1 MPASMSLCRD
11 SGECICKLAHRSPL
25 GPDDLINAPF
35 SFMTDSVHGY
45 GRHARVRKTS
55 ASALHEQD
63 GERMKQGRRAAQGR
77 GGYPSP
83 CCRAFVRQ
91 PHERRCRAFR

>member
-1 MPASMSLCRD
+1 
-11 SGECICKLAHRSPL
+11 
-25 GPDDLINAPF
+25 
-35 SFMTDSVHGY
+35 MTDSVHGY

-91 PHERRCRAFR
+91 PHERRCRAFRWGRNAYAYPITNTDPRSTD